1 MTADERAA
9 RPRTGTAPDENVAS
23 RKPLND
29 ECTAAENNLILAT
42 LADLSRAVRDAGVA
56 AANGNQDHWWA
67 SCCDAAIR
75 YLAAL
80 DRPFTADDVQAL
92 IPTADHP
99 CRMGGRFYA
108 AIRAGIIRP
117 VGYTL
122 SERPS
127 RRRGVL
133 RLYQRGVAG

>member
-1 MTADERAA
+1 MRADEGAA
-9 RPRTGTAPDENVAS
+9 RPRTGTAPIENATSQQPLDAES
-23 RKPLND
+23 R
-29 ECTAAENNLILAT
+29 AAENNLILTT

-56 AANGNQDHWWA
+56 AANANQDTWWA

-75 YLAAL
+75 HLAAL
-80 DRPFTADDVQAL
+80 DRPFTADSVQAL
-92 IPTADHP
+92 IPPADHP
-99 CRMGGRFYA
+99 CRMGGRFHA
-108 AIRAGIIRP
+108 AVRAGIIRP